1 MREILFRGK
10 RIDNGEWVEGWY
22 LPATTV
28 THYGCMP
35 ETIGVSI
42 TYMLEDGFFEDTVVF
57 PDTVGQYTGLT
68 DKNGRKIFER
78 DIVQFRTRGG
88 SLFKPLYV
96 RWYEETASFIV
107 TESNCVRSY
116 PMDRTWEYEVLGN
129 FYDNIDLLKGADN
142 VS

>member
-10 RIDNGEWVEGWY
+10 RIDKGEWVEGSLWMHIGK
-22 LPATTV
+22 PHIISNANCV
-28 THYGCMP
+28 GCRVDP
-35 ETIGVSI
+35 S
-42 TYMLEDGFFEDTVVF
+42 
-57 PDTVGQYTGLT
+57 TVGQYTGLT
-68 DKNGRKIFER
+68 DTNGKKIFER

-116 PMDRTWEYEVLGN
+116 PMDKTWEYEVLGN
-129 FYDNIDLLKGADN
+129 FYDNIDLLKGEQNEYTD
-142 VS
+142 